1 MRYASG
7 SQKKFLLFVAS
18 LMSLLPSAVVAQN
31 ARGKFTLAKQVR
43 WGTAVLP
50 AGEYSYK
57 VERHAAG
64 AVMLRNLNGGPSA
77 IVLSTSSSIADP
89 GAAPRLLLTQHG
101 QDWFVTSMILGGD
114 GEQLHFAPHVTAAA
128 LQEARRTPKTT
139 EVSSNSTP

>member
-18 LMSLLPSAVVAQN
+18 LMSLLPSAVVAQD

-43 WGTAVLP
+43 WGIAVLP

-64 AVMLRNLNGGPSA
+64 VVMVRKMNGEPTA
-77 IVLSTSSSIADP
+77 IVLSTSSSIVDA
-89 GAAPRLLLTQHG
+89 GATPRLLLTQHG
-101 QDWFVTSMILGGD
+101 QEWFVTSLTLGGD

-128 LQEARRTPKTT
+128 LQETRRTPKTT
-139 EVSSNSTP
+139 EVSNNSTP